1 MELFDPYNTRQKTP
15 FFIAEIGINHNGDL
29 DITRRLIDM
38 AAAAGCD
45 AVKFQKRDIDTV
57 YTAEYLAGNRES
69 PWGTTQREQKEGLE
83 FTKEEYDIIDS
94 YCKEVGIL
102 WSASAWDIQSQHF
115 LRQYNLPFNKVAS
128 AMLTYTELLKEIAS
142 EGRHTFIST
151 GMCNFEDIDHAVN
164 IFNECNCPY
173 TLFHCVSTYP
183 CADEDCNLNLIK
195 TLQDRYSCPVGYSGH
210 ESGTL
215 PSMLAVAMGASA
227 IERHITLDKEMYGSD
242 QSASIEPDELNAL
255 IEQISVASTIVGT
268 GMKTFSPAE
277 QAVADKLRYF

>member
-1 MELFDPYNTRQKTP
+1 MV
-15 FFIAEIGINHNGDL
+15 I
-29 DITRRLIDM
+29 
-38 AAAAGCD
+38 
-45 AVKFQKRDIDTV
+45 
-57 YTAEYLAGNRES
+57 
-69 PWGTTQREQKEGLE
+69 
-83 FTKEEYDIIDS
+83 
-94 YCKEVGIL
+94 
-102 WSASAWDIQSQHF
+102 
-115 LRQYNLPFNKVAS
+115 
-128 AMLTYTELLKEIAS
+128 
-142 EGRHTFIST
+142 
-151 GMCNFEDIDHAVN
+151 N
-164 IFNECNCPY
+164 IFVTSFVY
-173 TLFHCVSTYP
+173 
-183 CADEDCNLNLIK
+183 LIK